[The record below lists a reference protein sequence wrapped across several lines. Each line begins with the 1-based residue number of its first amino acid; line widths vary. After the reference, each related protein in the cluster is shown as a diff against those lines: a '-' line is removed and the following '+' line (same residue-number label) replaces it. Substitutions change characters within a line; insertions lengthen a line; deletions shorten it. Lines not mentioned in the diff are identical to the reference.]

1 MLKLYYEDFIAQ
13 WDGFLHDVTLAP
25 LVDLPTATRNLKDLS
40 SADSAL
46 KRLLTEVVAETDLA
60 RPEDSGEAAGGGG
73 PPKGLSKVLGKLGK
87 LGKLAKKGAKFIPA
101 GEGGAPLDTTG
112 QEVSDH
118 FKPLRAAIAEVDG
131 QPPSL
136 DAVVAAL
143 TALSNVLQTVSNSP
157 DPEIAIKNQG
167 GLAELTG
174 AVAEQAAV
182 LPDPLDDWI
191 AGLASDTS
199 TITVQAVVK
208 KLDAI
213 WQSDV
218 LPFCKAALV
227 GRYPFDPNGVNDVNT
242 ADFQRLFGPG
252 GLIDGFTNDHMLPYI
267 DTAARPW
274 RWRADLG
281 LDDDALAAL
290 ERARRIRDALFPGG
304 AGPVMT
310 FNLTPTDLSPNASAV
325 TLNLDGQSLTYLNSA
340 ARGAQMTWPGKDGT
354 GVITL
359 AFRPV
364 EPKPEV
370 MTSESG
376 AWAWLRM
383 LRGGNLR
390 ATDRPDLFRL
400 RLASGGFYADFDL
413 QANSVDNPF
422 DLQMFS
428 RFACPD
434 RI

>member
-1 MLKLYYEDFIAQ
+1 M
-13 WDGFLHDVTLAP
+13 
-25 LVDLPTATRNLKDLS
+25 
-40 SADSAL
+40 
-46 KRLLTEVVAETDLA
+46 AETDLA
-60 RPEDSGEAAGGGG
+60 RPEDAGDAAAGG

-87 LGKLAKKGAKFIPA
+87 VGKLAKKGMKFIPA
-101 GEGGAPLDTTG
+101 AEGGPPADTSG
-112 QEVSDH
+112 QAVSDH
-118 FKPLRAAIAEVDG
+118 FKPLRAAIVEVDG
-131 QPPSL
+131 QPPAM
-136 DAVVAAL
+136 DPVVAAL
-143 TALSNVLQTVSNSP
+143 TALSNVLQTISASP
-157 DPEIAIKNQG
+157 DPEVAIKNQG

-174 AVAEQAAV
+174 AVAEQAKV

-191 AGLASDTS
+191 AGLASDTT
-199 TITVQAVVK
+199 TITEQAVVK
-208 KLDAI
+208 KLNAI

-218 LPFCKAALV
+218 LAFCKAALV

-252 GLIDGFTNDHMLPYI
+252 GLIDSFTNDHLLPYV
-267 DTAARPW
+267 DVTARPW

-281 LDDDALAAL
+281 LDDGALASL

-325 TLNLDGQSLTYLNSA
+325 TLNLDGQSLTYANAA
-340 ARGAQMTWPGKDGT
+340 ARGAPMTWPGKDGT
-354 GVITL
+354 GVISL

-383 LRGGNLR
+383 LGGGRLQP
-390 ATDRPDLFRL
+390 TGQPDLFRL
-400 RLASGGFYADFDL
+400 RLSEAG
-413 QANSVDNPF
+413 
-422 DLQMFS
+422 
-428 RFACPD
+428 
-434 RI
+434 

>member
-1 MLKLYYEDFIAQ
+1 
-13 WDGFLHDVTLAP
+13 
-25 LVDLPTATRNLKDLS
+25 LVA
-40 SADSAL
+40 
-46 KRLLTEVVAETDLA
+46 VVAETDLA
-60 RPEDSGEAAGGGG
+60 RPEDAGETAAEG

-87 LGKLAKKGAKFIPA
+87 LGKLAKKGAKFIPPA
-101 GEGGAPLDTTG
+101 EGGAPLDTSG
-112 QEVSDH
+112 QQVSDH
-118 FKPLRAAIAEVDG
+118 FQPLRAAVAEVDG
-131 QPPSL
+131 QPPAL
-136 DAVVAAL
+136 DPVVAAL
-143 TALSNVLQTVSNSP
+143 TALSNVLQTVSASP

-174 AVAEQAAV
+174 AVAEQAKI

-191 AGLASDTS
+191 AGLASDT
-199 TITVQAVVK
+199 TAITEQAVVK
-208 KLDAI
+208 KLNAI

-218 LPFCKAALV
+218 LGFCKAALV
-227 GRYPFDPNGVNDVNT
+227 GRYPFDANGVSDVNT

-252 GLIDGFTNDHMLPYI
+252 GLIDSFTNDHLLTYV
-267 DTAARPW
+267 DTASRPW

-281 LDDDALAAL
+281 LDDSALAAL

-304 AGPVMT
+304 NGPLMT

-340 ARGAQMTWPGKDGT
+340 ARGMQMTWPGKDQT

-370 MTSESG
+370 MTRESG
-376 AWAWLRM
+376 AWAWLRL

-390 ATDRPDLFRL
+390 PSDRPDLFRL
-400 RLASGGFYADFDL
+400 RLSSGGFYADFDL
-413 QANSVDNPF
+413 QAASVDNPF

-428 RFACPD
+428 RFSCPD